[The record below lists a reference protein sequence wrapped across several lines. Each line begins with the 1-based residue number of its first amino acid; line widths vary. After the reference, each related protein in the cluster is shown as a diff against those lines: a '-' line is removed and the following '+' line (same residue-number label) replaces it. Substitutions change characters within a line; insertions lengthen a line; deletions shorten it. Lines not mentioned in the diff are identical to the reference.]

1 MLIVAFPRTPLRGT
15 RTCWILQN
23 FRRAKS
29 EWRSAIPTAPQ
40 GAGCSKIAVGMVSQ
54 QRLAWPS
61 RRRLVLSRRAR
72 LLDAPCTSAGRPVSG
87 PYGKKEQLSA
97 ARKPSPLGE
106 GAERSEADEVR
117 RGGSV
122 TRPSRISHI
131 PFSDVR
137 LGGRPNPGRA
147 SGESL
152 GRGLPLPPYLRD
164 VPFMWTTLRK
174 KDRLLCPPSTGRS
187 PGKGTDGAPRRGTS
201 VLHPRATSRIIIM
214 RKTAMTPQV
223 PPRLS
228 WSWRRLA
235 SGMSSSTTT

>member
-1 MLIVAFPRTPLRGT
+1 M
-15 RTCWILQN
+15 
-23 FRRAKS
+23 
-29 EWRSAIPTAPQ
+29 
-40 GAGCSKIAVGMVSQ
+40 
-54 QRLAWPS
+54 
-61 RRRLVLSRRAR
+61 LSRRAR
-72 LLDAPCTSAGRPVSG
+72 LLDAPRTSAGRPVSG

-152 GRGLPLPPYLRD
+152 GRGLPLLPFRD
-164 VPFMWTTLRK
+164 MAGRPVSGLYGEPENALFVGAAISRPQVFPLEGGLK
-174 KDRLLCPPSTGRS
+174 KERP
-187 PGKGTDGAPRRGTS
+187 AFPRRGTS

-214 RKTAMTPQV
+214 RKPAMTPQV
-223 PPRLS
+223 PPQLS

>member
-1 MLIVAFPRTPLRGT
+1 MSDFLRSNPAHWGLAVPKLLLV
-15 RTCWILQN
+15 RSHSRAWLCRAGDSWCW
-23 FRRAKS
+23 
-29 EWRSAIPTAPQ
+29 
-40 GAGCSKIAVGMVSQ
+40 AVG
-54 QRLAWPS
+54 RG
-61 RRRLVLSRRAR
+61 
-72 LLDAPCTSAGRPVSG
+72 LLDAPRTSAGRPVSG

-137 LGGRPNPGRA
+137 LGGRPNPGSA

-187 PGKGTDGAPRRGTS
+187 PGKGTAGAPATKP
-201 VLHPRATSRIIIM
+201 LYLTPEPR
-214 RKTAMTPQV
+214 P
-223 PPRLS
+223 
-228 WSWRRLA
+228 
-235 SGMSSSTTT
+235 GSS